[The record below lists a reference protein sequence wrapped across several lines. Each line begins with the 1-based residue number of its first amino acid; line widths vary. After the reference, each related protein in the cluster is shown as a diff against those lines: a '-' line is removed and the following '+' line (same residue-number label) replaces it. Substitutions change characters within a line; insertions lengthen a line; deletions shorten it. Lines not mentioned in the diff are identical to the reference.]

1 MKQLTDTWAGAN
13 PDEMKV
19 LIDQLENLLLDLKE
33 KGQGMPV
40 VEKNVR
46 AMLSFVRVLQF
57 GISDLAESGS

>member
-1 MKQLTDTWAGAN
+1 MKKLTDTGAGAN
-13 PDEMKV
+13 PAEMKAI
-19 LIDQLENLLLDLKE
+19 IDQLENLLLNLKE

-57 GISDLAESGS
+57 GISDLAEDGS

>member
-1 MKQLTDTWAGAN
+1 MKKPTDTGAGAD
-13 PDEMKV
+13 PAEMKA

-57 GISDLAESGS
+57 GISDLAEDGS

>member
-1 MKQLTDTWAGAN
+1 MKRPTAAGAGAD
-13 PDEMKV
+13 PAEMKGI
-19 LIDQLENLLLDLKE
+19 IDQLETLLLDLKE

-57 GISDLAESGS
+57 GISDLAETGD

>member
-1 MKQLTDTWAGAN
+1 MKKLTDTGAGAN
-13 PDEMKV
+13 PAEMKAI
-19 LIDQLENLLLDLKE
+19 IDQLENLLLNLKE

-57 GISDLAESGS
+57 GISDLAETG

>member
-1 MKQLTDTWAGAN
+1 MKKLTDTGAGAD
-13 PDEMKV
+13 PAAMKAI
-19 LIDQLENLLLDLKE
+19 IDQLETLLLDLKE

-57 GISDLAESGS
+57 GISDLAETV

>member
-1 MKQLTDTWAGAN
+1 MKKPTDTGAD
-13 PDEMKV
+13 PAEMKV
-19 LIDQLENLLLDLKE
+19 IIDQLETLLLDLKE

-57 GISDLAESGS
+57 GISDLAETGI

>member
-1 MKQLTDTWAGAN
+1 MKKPTDTGAGAN
-13 PDEMKV
+13 PAEMKV
-19 LIDQLENLLLDLKE
+19 IIDQLENLLLDLKE

-57 GISDLAESGS
+57 GISDLAENGS

>member
-1 MKQLTDTWAGAN
+1 MKKPTAAGAGAD
-13 PDEMKV
+13 PAEMKPI
-19 LIDQLENLLLDLKE
+19 IDQLETLLLDLKE

-57 GISDLAESGS
+57 GISDLAETGV

>member
-1 MKQLTDTWAGAN
+1 MKKLTDTGAGAN
-13 PDEMKV
+13 PAEMKAI
-19 LIDQLENLLLDLKE
+19 IDQLENLLLDLKE

-57 GISDLAESGS
+57 GISDLAETGS

>member
-1 MKQLTDTWAGAN
+1 MKKLTDTGAGAN
-13 PDEMKV
+13 PAEMKAI
-19 LIDQLENLLLDLKE
+19 IDQLENLLLDLKE

-57 GISDLAESGS
+57 GISDLAETG

>member
-1 MKQLTDTWAGAN
+1 MKKPTATGAGTDPAA
-13 PDEMKV
+13 MKAI
-19 LIDQLENLLLDLKE
+19 IDQLETLLLDLKE

-57 GISDLAESGS
+57 GISDLAETG

>member
-1 MKQLTDTWAGAN
+1 MKKPTAAGAGAD
-13 PDEMKV
+13 PAEMKAI
-19 LIDQLENLLLDLKE
+19 IDQLETLLLELKE

-57 GISDLAESGS
+57 GISDLAETGV